1 MSGIVL
7 CGEAVVDFV
16 PARLAD
22 GTEAFVCRPGG
33 SAFNTAKA
41 AALAGAEAHFMGG
54 VSTDMFGDRL
64 LADLRSAGVSET
76 LVMRLG
82 HPTMLAFVEFLD
94 GQPRYAVLDA
104 DTATRHFDP
113 WAIGMDRLE
122 GGVLG
127 VGSAALVYNPSAD
140 RIAEFTIAASDRS
153 MIVLDP
159 NVRPGLIR
167 DRAGWRE
174 RIRCIMDV
182 ATIVR
187 LSTED
192 LAFLA
197 PGALPRDFARG
208 TLARGVSCVVVTDGE
223 NGSAAFT
230 SHVEVQVAAPKAGGG
245 DSIGAGD
252 TLVGAMLTWLLE
264 HGSRTREAIASL
276 HPGELKEMLR
286 FASASAAINCSRR
299 GCSPATRAEIDEFRS
314 VVP

>member
-41 AALAGAEAHFMGG
+41 AALAGADAHFMGG
-54 VSTDMFGDRL
+54 VSTDLFGDRL
-64 LADLRSAGVSET
+64 LADLRSAGVGES
-76 LVMRLG
+76 LVVRLA

-94 GQPRYAVLDA
+94 EQPRYAVLDA
-104 DTATRHFDP
+104 DTATRNFDP
-113 WAIGMDRLE
+113 WAIGLDRVE

-127 VGSAALVYNPSAD
+127 VGSAALIYNPSAD
-140 RIAEFTIAASDRS
+140 RIADFTIAASDRS

-167 DRAGWRE
+167 DPATWRD
-174 RIRCIMDV
+174 RIRRIMGV

-192 LAFLA
+192 LSFLD
-197 PGALPRDFARG
+197 PEVSPREFAED
-208 TLARGVSCVVVTDGE
+208 TLAKGSSCVVVTDGA
-223 NGSAAFT
+223 NGSA
-230 SHVEVQVAAPKAGGG
+230 VG

-264 HGSRTREAIASL
+264 HGTHTREGIASL
-276 HPGELKEMLR
+276 KPEELGEMLR
-286 FASASAAINCSRR
+286 FGSASAAINCSRR
-299 GCSPATRAEIDEFRS
+299 GCSPATRAEIDEFWS
-314 VVP
+314 